1 MNSKLL
7 VTVWALCL
15 SLTNANDIRIGVTS
29 GRPIKIYSEIKEANP
44 AIWTRSEDVVVNSTG
59 NEIIE
64 AIYVT
69 DLREDK
75 DGKAI
80 IENGGVGTRSVTI
93 RLESPS
99 IFRGYKFMIEV
110 YATDPN
116 ERYRSKGYS
125 QQYYGD
131 TQFAR
136 KF

>member
-1 MNSKLL
+1 MYWKLFGTL
-7 VTVWALCL
+7 CACL
-15 SLTNANDIRIGVTS
+15 SLANANDIRIGVTT
-29 GRPIKIYSEIKEANP
+29 GRSIKIYSEIKEANP
-44 AIWTRSEDVVVNSTG
+44 AIWTRSEDVVINTTG
-59 NEIIE
+59 NDIIE

-75 DGKAI
+75 DGQAI

-99 IFRGYKFMIEV
+99 VLRGYKFMIEV
-110 YATDPN
+110 YANNPN
-116 ERYRSKGYS
+116 DRNHNNGYL
-125 QQYYGD
+125 QQYFGE